1 MHYDVIVIGAGSM
14 GMSSGYYLSKKGQK
28 VLLLD
33 SFAPPHNKGSHH
45 GETRIIR
52 HAYGEGREYVSLALK
67 AQKLWGELERN
78 SGGQLFLPTG
88 VLNAG
93 SENSTFIKQVK
104 AGSKE
109 YGLPME
115 ILDSQE
121 IHDRWPGI
129 TLPEDYI
136 GCYESTSGV
145 LKSEECI
152 RAYQQLAKSNGADII
167 VNSEAREIVVH
178 GDGVTVKTDERTFHS
193 ESLVVAVGAWAPKI
207 LAMLD
212 LNLPLEPLRKTFA
225 WFHAN
230 EKLYNHND
238 FPAFSFDTSVGTYYG
253 FPSINGSGL
262 KIGRHD
268 GGNRINPDGCIE
280 GFGELDDDEGDLVK
294 FLREYMPS
302 DQKLKYGKTCIYT
315 MTPDEHF
322 IVDKHPYYPHIAI
335 AAGFSGHGF
344 KFSSVI
350 GEILSDLIISGTSK
364 EDISLFS
371 INRFNH

>member
-78 SGGQLFLPTG
+78 SGEQLFLPTG

-104 AGSKE
+104 AGAME

-115 ILDSQE
+115 FLDSHE

-152 RAYQQLAKSNGADII
+152 SAYQQLAKSNGADII
-167 VNSEAREIVVH
+167 VNSEVRKIVVH
-178 GDGVTVKTDERTFHS
+178 GDGVTVKTDEQTFHS
-193 ESLVVAVGAWAPKI
+193 GSLVVAVGAWR
-207 LAMLD
+207 
-212 LNLPLEPLRKTFA
+212 RKY
-225 WFHAN
+225 W
-230 EKLYNHND
+230 
-238 FPAFSFDTSVGTYYG
+238 
-253 FPSINGSGL
+253 
-262 KIGRHD
+262 R
-268 GGNRINPDGCIE
+268 C
-280 GFGELDDDEGDLVK
+280 
-294 FLREYMPS
+294 
-302 DQKLKYGKTCIYT
+302 
-315 MTPDEHF
+315 
-322 IVDKHPYYPHIAI
+322 
-335 AAGFSGHGF
+335 
-344 KFSSVI
+344 
-350 GEILSDLIISGTSK
+350 
-364 EDISLFS
+364 
-371 INRFNH
+371 

>member
-67 AQKLWGELERN
+67 SQKLWGELERI
-78 SGGQLFLPTG
+78 SGQQLFLPTG

-93 SENSTFIKQVK
+93 SQNSTFIKQVK

-109 YGLPME
+109 YGLPMK
-115 ILDSQE
+115 ILDYHE

-145 LKSEECI
+145 LKSEECL
-152 RAYQQLAKSNGADII
+152 RAYQLLAKSHGADII
-167 VNSEAREIVVH
+167 VNSEVRKIVAH
-178 GDGVTVKTDERTFHS
+178 GNGVTVITDEQTFHS
-193 ESLVVAVGAWAPKI
+193 ESLVVTVGAWAPKI

-212 LNLPLEPLRKTFA
+212 LNLPLEPIRKTFA

-238 FPAFSFDTSVGTYYG
+238 FPAFTFDTSVGTYYG

-268 GGNRINPDGCIE
+268 GGQRINPDGCIK
-280 GFGELDDDEGDLVK
+280 GFGELDEDEGDLMR
-294 FLREYMPS
+294 FLGQYMPA
-302 DQKLKYGKTCIYT
+302 DQKMKYGKTCIYT

-344 KFSSVI
+344 KFSSVM
-350 GEILSDLIISGTSK
+350 GEILSDLIISGTTK

-371 INRFNH
+371 INRF